1 MRTYCHNYGI
11 NSGIFPLLHPQMCEY
26 AIQHITADQEIHP
39 LGCQNR
45 SVRVVKCVTWGVHSF
60 YSDRAKNTV
69 ASDRRRQTCRSSK
82 CFWPLACSLQLQL
95 AHSRKSQWKSL
106 WLWKKKPW
114 RSSKLLNFRPGASGA
129 RPDSIWRLS
138 CQFSKY
144 LLPLV
149 FSLPSQL
156 ALSRK
161 KKSWKMTPWLW
172 KKNPQPSTK
181 SLCEGALR
189 ALHALSLNGLA
200 MEQGRC

>member
-82 CFWPLACSLQLQL
+82 CFWPLACSPLLQLAHSRKSQWKNQWSWKKRPWTRCKLTFRPGASGARSDSIWRYLCQFLKLYSPLACSPLLQL
-95 AHSRKSQWKSL
+95 AHSRKSQWKSQ
-106 WLWKKKPW
+106 WSWKKKP
-114 RSSKLLNFRPGASGA
+114 R
-129 RPDSIWRLS
+129 
-138 CQFSKY
+138 
-144 LLPLV
+144 
-149 FSLPSQL
+149 
-156 ALSRK
+156 
-161 KKSWKMTPWLW
+161 
-172 KKNPQPSTK
+172 PSTK
-181 SLCEGALR
+181 SICEGAFG
-189 ALHALSLNGLA
+189 ALHTPRFCGLA
-200 MEQGRC
+200 TEQGIC